1 MNNEYKKD
9 IKRRSKTEKMMKS
22 RTINTEVDVNLNN
35 NYKKNWKYEGNV
47 NDDILKKFGNKHNKK
62 NIDEMLFH
70 IFLKQKHNTKNYNQ
84 NSFRK

>member
-35 NYKKNWKYEGNV
+35 NYKKNWKYE
-47 NDDILKKFGNKHNKK
+47 
-62 NIDEMLFH
+62 
-70 IFLKQKHNTKNYNQ
+70 
-84 NSFRK
+84 SS